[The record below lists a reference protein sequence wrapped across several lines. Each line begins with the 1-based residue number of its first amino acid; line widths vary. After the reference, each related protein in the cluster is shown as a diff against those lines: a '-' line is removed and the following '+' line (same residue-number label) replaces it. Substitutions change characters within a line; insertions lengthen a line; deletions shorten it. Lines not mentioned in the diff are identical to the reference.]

1 MRKILLS
8 LSTAAIVLSLASC
21 NNNGQKQTAGN
32 ADSVKTENTIVS
44 LDKANFEKTIDGK
57 QVSLYTLKNENNAS
71 VAITNYGGR
80 IVSIVVPNKDGG
92 LTDVSLGYDN
102 VEAYTKKGEG
112 FFGAIIGRYGNRI
125 GKGKFSLDTK
135 SYQLELNDGVNTLHG
150 GNNGF
155 YAKVWNVEEATD
167 NKLVL
172 SYVSADGEAGYPGTL
187 NVKVTYTLET
197 NNSLKIDYE
206 ATTDKKTIVNLTNH
220 AYFNLSGEGDSTILD
235 HELMIS
241 ANAIT
246 PVDETLIPNGELMS
260 VEGTPFDFNKPTR
273 IGERI
278 EADHQ
283 QLKFGKGYD
292 HNWVLHKSKGLQ
304 TIATVYSPKTGIQMD
319 VITEEPGL
327 QFYSGNFLTG
337 AEKNGK
343 GGKAYPF
350 RSAFC
355 LETQHF
361 PDSPNHANFPT
372 TVLKPGATYK
382 TTTVYKFSVR
392 K

>member
-1 MRKILLS
+1 MRKVLLG
-8 LSTAAIVLSLASC
+8 LSTAAVILALASC
-21 NNNGQKQTAGN
+21 NNNNKKQSEGN
-32 ADSVKTENTIVS
+32 SDSVKVGNTAVS
-44 LDKANFEKTIDGK
+44 LDKANFEKTVDGK
-57 QVSLYTLKNENNAS
+57 QVNLYTLKNENNAS
-71 VAITNYGGR
+71 VVITNYGGR
-80 IVSIVVPNKDGG
+80 VISIVVPNKDGG
-92 LTDVSLGYDN
+92 LTDVALGYDKLESYQ
-102 VEAYTKKGEG
+102 VKGEA

-125 GKGKFSLDTK
+125 GKGKFSLDGKT
-135 SYQLELNDGVNTLHG
+135 YQLELNDGSNSLHG

-155 YAKVWNVEEATD
+155 YAKVWDVEESTD

-172 SYVSADGEAGYPGTL
+172 SYISADGEAGYPGTL
-187 NVKVTYTLET
+187 NVKVTYTLEA

-206 ATTDKKTIVNLTNH
+206 ATTDKKTVVNLTNH
-220 AYFNLSGEGDSTILD
+220 TYFNLNGEGDSTILD

-246 PVDETLIPNGELMS
+246 PVDNTLIPTGELMP

-273 IGERI
+273 IGDRI
-278 EADHQ
+278 ETDNE

-304 TIATVYSPKTGIQMD
+304 TIANVYSAKTGIQMD

-327 QFYSGNFLTG
+327 QFYSGNFMTG
-337 AEKNGK
+337 AEHNGK

-361 PDSPNHANFPT
+361 PDSPNHANFPS
-372 TVLKPGATYK
+372 TVLKPGSTYK